1 MKTCMG
7 KGKDR
12 RTRSCSNSGQYL
24 QKQHLNLTPSV
35 PLSADQY
42 PYVLVK
48 RWTASDN
55 PEYQQWLKS
64 PHYTRIIACFT
75 IFYHQIVI
83 LVTSTNSS
91 LAGSGAGKRFFSSV
105 LSHLCSELFLT
116 QLQLTVTGSLN
127 VSQWKQLFSPQTTAA
142 LITEWQMQNHCHVLT
157 IRIVSNA
164 FDEQMIWRTVGTS
177 WWLKQNGAS
186 LLLPQKG
193 EGKVSFSA
201 SLLYLV

>member
-75 IFYHQIVI
+75 IFYHQIVT

-116 QLQLTVTGSLN
+116 QLQLTECVTMETT
-127 VSQWKQLFSPQTTAA
+127 LFSPDSSCSDYWVANA
-142 LITEWQMQNHCHVLT
+142 ESLSCPDNQNRFKCIWWANDLKNSRNLMVAETKWCVSSSPSKGRGKGFIFSLAT
-157 IRIVSNA
+157 ISC
-164 FDEQMIWRTVGTS
+164 
-177 WWLKQNGAS
+177 LKQ
-186 LLLPQKG
+186 
-193 EGKVSFSA
+193 
-201 SLLYLV
+201 